1 MKKFARP
8 TLLLPMLL
16 LSLSAHASERVWVP
30 YKKLVEQ
37 LRLDKFYALPAAERD
52 RLQLY
57 ITVKPE
63 NKNYKPSDVVLTAVK
78 GTERQALPALSPD
91 FRMTLPFN
99 PAWMN
104 DDTRIMTSLPKG
116 EKSAVGLEA
125 TTTVPEGTQWTYT
138 PVMGSVQQMNQA
150 IKKMAG
156 ALSMFAP
163 TIKSIV
169 FKFAKPAQ
177 LTVGSQVFNTDTK
190 NQIKLKP
197 DSALLK
203 DNPAMVLSERPF
215 EAELSDE

>member
-1 MKKFARP
+1 
-8 TLLLPMLL
+8 MLL